1 MVSEAATPKATISAF
16 PTQKYPRHI
25 VLHHFMQ
32 GLYKK
37 IAASIILAA
46 ILRSSLLT
54 PNFSQ

>member
-1 MVSEAATPKATISAF
+1 MVSEAVTPKTTISAF

-32 GLYKK
+32 SIYKK

-46 ILRSSLLT
+46 ILRS
-54 PNFSQ
+54 